1 MEEIEVVSSE
11 KITKHIIENWLPY
24 GAIFHLFYYIILLS
38 IIKKVGIT
46 ILGVIISV
54 SLQLIAVWLIW
65 KISNEKAFK
74 GRSIH
79 RYDIPEIMKNLTKF
93 TIVVCIT
100 CAIFNF
106 LIINEGINAVTNE
119 MKESYSGL
127 KNILGE
133 ELYDQQIELIIQP
146 HKNKIN
152 RYIMII
158 QIINT
163 GIYLGML
170 GFEKKELLNY
180 AVLVE

>member
-1 MEEIEVVSSE
+1 MEGIEVVSFE
-11 KITKHIIENWLPY
+11 KITKRIIENWLPY
-24 GAIFHLFYYIILLS
+24 GAIFQIIYCLILLS
-38 IIKKVGIT
+38 IIKKVGVT
-46 ILGVIISV
+46 IFGIILSAV
-54 SLQLIAVWLIW
+54 FQLIGVWLIW
-65 KISNEKAFK
+65 KISNEKTFK
-74 GRSIH
+74 GKSIH

-93 TIVVCIT
+93 TIVVCII

-106 LIINEGINAVTNE
+106 LIINEGIDAVTNE
-119 MKESYSGL
+119 IKESYSGL
-127 KNILGE
+127 KNILGD
-133 ELYDQQIELIIQP
+133 ELYNQQIDLLIQP

-152 RYIMII
+152 RYITII